1 MASTRTSSR
10 TQKGKNPS
18 HRFHLHLISDATGE
32 TLYSIAKATCAQFA
46 DIEPIEHVYALV
58 RSAKQ
63 LDRALLG
70 LAENKG
76 VVMCTM
82 MNMDL
87 RATLEER
94 CTSLGIPCI
103 HVLDQVL
110 GSLGAALGTEVTH
123 KTGGQHEM
131 DAEYFQRMEAL
142 NFTMH
147 HDDGQQSDD
156 LEKADIVL
164 LGVSRTSKTPTCI
177 YLAHRGIKAGN
188 IPIVPQIELPEDIE
202 TLKKPLVVGLVSSPD
217 RLIKIRRNR
226 LLSLKQDPDT
236 DYVDLD
242 AVRTETA
249 FARQLFAR
257 HGWPVIDVTR
267 RSVEETAA
275 AILNLYSEYKD
286 KRSNALDGA

>member
-1 MASTRTSSR
+1 MASASSSNH
-10 TQKGKNPS
+10 Q
-18 HRFHLHLISDATGE
+18 FHLHLISDATGE
-32 TLYSIAKATCAQFA
+32 TLYSIAKATCAQFTGV
-46 DIEPIEHVYALV
+46 EPIEHVYALV

-63 LDRALLG
+63 LDRAMLG
-70 LAENKG
+70 VAENKG

-82 MNMDL
+82 MNTDL
-87 RATLEER
+87 REALEAR
-94 CTSLGIPCI
+94 CNDLGIPCI

-110 GSLGAALGTEVTH
+110 GALGAALGTEISH

-131 DAEYFQRMEAL
+131 DAEYFKRMEAL
-142 NFTMH
+142 NYTMQ
-147 HDDGQQSDD
+147 HDDGQGIED

-177 YLAHRGIKAGN
+177 YLAHRGIKAAN
-188 IPIVPQIELPEDIE
+188 IPIVPQIEVPEEIE
-202 TLKKPLVVGLVSSPD
+202 SLKAPLVVGLVSSPD

-236 DYVDLD
+236 DYVDLE
-242 AVRTETA
+242 AVRSETT

-275 AILNLYSEYKD
+275 SILNLYTEFNAKRQD
-286 KRSNALDGA
+286 KKREAL